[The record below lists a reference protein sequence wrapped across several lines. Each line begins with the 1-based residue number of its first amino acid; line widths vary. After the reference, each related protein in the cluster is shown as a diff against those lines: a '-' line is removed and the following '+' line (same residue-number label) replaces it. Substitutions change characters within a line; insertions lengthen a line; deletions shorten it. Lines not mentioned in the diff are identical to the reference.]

1 MAKFLKKKQTNKQTT
16 TDKQNLTNNMGIEGN
31 YRNDNREKKSE
42 EIVKCTKNTVLD
54 VIYVQLR
61 LDLTAVNMHRRR
73 QL

>member
-1 MAKFLKKKQTNKQTT
+1 
-16 TDKQNLTNNMGIEGN
+16 MGIEGN